1 MARRVRGATHPRT
14 SFLKAVG
21 AAPLSAFL
29 IGAPLPRHSSSRQ
42 RHLCTSFYSRFMA
55 PAQAGPLQDS
65 AGAVISYRLTPARK
79 IVVLHAFT
87 LVSLHISIGEHQEE
101 GDVSL

>member
-14 SFLKAVG
+14 SLLKAVG

-29 IGAPLPRHSSSRQ
+29 IGVPLPRHSSSRQ

-55 PAQAGPLQDS
+55 PAQAGPD
-65 AGAVISYRLTPARK
+65 RLLPGRT
-79 IVVLHAFT
+79 IVALHAFT
-87 LVSLHISIGEHQEE
+87 LVSLPISIGEHQEKE
-101 GDVSL
+101 GLSSSEQQELP